1 MNEVNWKDLEEEHAR
16 IIKENV
22 RLKAFYDNIQQLY
35 HDTIGRHEITVSV
48 HALGDELVKVGELRE
63 VKLI

>member
-1 MNEVNWKDLEEEHAR
+1 MNEVNWEALEEEQAR

-35 HDTIGRHEITVSV
+35 HDTIGNHEVTISV
-48 HALGDELVKVGELRE
+48 HALGDELVKVGELKE
-63 VKLI
+63 VKIL

>member
-1 MNEVNWKDLEEEHAR
+1 MNEVNWETLEEEQAR

-48 HALGDELVKVGELRE
+48 HALGDELVKVGELKE
-63 VKLI
+63 VEIL

>member
-1 MNEVNWKDLEEEHAR
+1 MSEVNWTELEEQHAR

-35 HDTIGRHEITVSV
+35 HDTISNHESTISI
-48 HALGDELVKVGELRE
+48 HAIGDLLLKLGETKE
-63 VKLI
+63 VEII